1 MRLIRIFLL
10 IIFLALLVPA
20 PIAAQAQS
28 TLLPREVVVV
38 LNSMTPE
45 ERVGQLFLVTF
56 NGTDVGPESEIYD
69 LIVRRHVGGVVLLA
83 ENNNF
88 VQAPDTVAQTHAL
101 IEGLQQLEW
110 ENSVNPIAVD
120 LATGDPIDAAYAPL
134 LVSVAQEGNGYPTDQ
149 ILSGLTPLPSEM
161 AIGATWNANLSRKVG
176 EVRGRELAAL
186 GFNLYFGPSLDVLEV
201 PAVSGGDLG
210 TRVFGGD
217 PFWVGEMGRAYVS
230 GLHTGSENK
239 LLVVAKHFPG
249 VGGSDRLPEEE
260 VSTVRKSIDQLKQ
273 MELAPFFAVSG
284 NAATPESTVDGLL
297 VSHIRYQGFQGN
309 IRATTRPISFDP
321 QALKQI
327 LALPEFSTWYSKG
340 GLVISD
346 NLGTRAVSEFYTS
359 GGGQFVARTAARDAF
374 LAGNDMLYLGNVI
387 SSDSPDSYSSTI
399 RVIDFFT
406 QKYRE
411 DSAFA
416 QRVDSSVARIL
427 ALKYGLYEQF
437 DISKVVVP
445 VERLTQL
452 GTRTDVTF
460 DVARN
465 SATLISPD
473 LQDLA
478 SVMPLPPQAD
488 ERIVFIT
495 DTSSVKQCTECTE
508 QPLLANDALQ
518 QAVLQLYGPQSGNQI
533 ADFQLA
539 SYSLQNL
546 ETMLDRLE
554 IPLIEEDIT
563 FADWVVISLT
573 DASQGQL
580 ELISRFLRERPDLL
594 REKHVVLFSFGAP
607 YYFDTTTISK
617 FTAYF
622 ALYSKQPQFVD
633 VAARLLFQELTPI
646 GASPVSIPGIG
657 YELIS
662 VLTPNPSQ
670 IIPLYLDLETVPEIP
685 GAVSTPEPTPIPL
698 FQIGDTIAIRTGVI
712 MDNNGNPVPD
722 GTPVQFSMMLT
733 GEGGGILQQEDVVT
747 TQGVARAAFGL
758 DKPGLLEIR
767 ASSDPAVISNVLQLD
782 VSQSGAV
789 AVTVVVPELTQ
800 PVIPTPEATVVVPVE
815 GYISTE
821 GYPRFSAWLIAM
833 LFIAFCVLIGYAA
846 GVRVAD
852 RRTAF
857 RWSLGIA
864 LGGLAAYNYL
874 SIGLFGIMSWLTAS
888 GLTGL
893 IMFVLLGELIGF
905 VIGWAWARR

>member
-10 IIFLALLVPA
+10 AIFLAMLLPA
-20 PIAAQAQS
+20 PVAAQ
-28 TLLPREVVVV
+28 TPLLPRDVAVV

-56 NGTDVGPESEIYD
+56 TGTDLGPDSQIYD
-69 LIVRRHVGGVVLLA
+69 LIVRHHIGGVVLLA
-83 ENNNF
+83 QNDNF
-88 VQAPDTVAQTHAL
+88 VQAPDTASQVHAL
-101 IEGLQQLEW
+101 IEGLQQVEWSNSANPVVNLE
-110 ENSVNPIAVD
+110 
-120 LATGDPIDAAYAPL
+120 TGDPVTAAYVPL
-134 LVSVAQEGNGYPTDQ
+134 LVGVTQEGNGYPTDQ

-161 AIGATWNANLSRKVG
+161 AIGATWNKELSEQVG

-217 PFWVGEMGRAYVS
+217 PFWVGEMGSAYVS
-230 GLHTGSENK
+230 GLHIGSENN

-273 MELAPFFAVSG
+273 IELEPFFTVSG
-284 NAATPESTVDGLL
+284 NALTPGSTVDGLL

-309 IRATTRPISFDP
+309 IRATTKPISFDP
-321 QALKQI
+321 QALTQI
-327 LALPEFSTWYSKG
+327 LALPEFSTWYSNG

-346 NLGTRAVSEFYTS
+346 DLGTRAVSEFYTS
-359 GGGQFVARTAARDAF
+359 GGSQFIARTAAREAF
-374 LAGNDMLYLGNVI
+374 LAGNDMMYLGNI
-387 SSDSPDSYSSTI
+387 NSSDSTDTYTSTI
-399 RVIDFFT
+399 RVIDFFA

-427 ALKYGLYEQF
+427 AVKAGLYGEF
-437 DISKVVVP
+437 DIANVVAP
-445 VERLTQL
+445 AAELTEL
-452 GTRTDVTF
+452 GSETDVTF

-478 SVMPLPPQAD
+478 AVMPLPPQAD
-488 ERIVFIT
+488 ERMVFIT
-495 DTSSVKQCTECTE
+495 DASSVKQCTECAE

-518 QAVLQLYGPQSGNQI
+518 QAILQLYGPQSGNQI
-533 ADFQLA
+533 ADFRLA

-546 ETMLDRLE
+546 QTMLDRLE

-563 FADWVVISLT
+563 FADWIVISLT
-573 DASQGQL
+573 DASRGQL

-594 REKHVVLFSFGAP
+594 REKHVILFSFGAP

-633 VAARLLFQELTPI
+633 VAARLLFKELTPI
-646 GASPVSIPGIG
+646 GASPVTISGIG
-657 YELIS
+657 YELNS
-662 VLTPNPSQ
+662 VLTPDPTQ
-670 IIPLYLDLETVPEIP
+670 IIPLFSDLETVPETP
-685 GAVSTPEPTPIPL
+685 DSVSTPEPTPIPL
-698 FQIGDTIAIRTGVI
+698 FRIGDTIAIRTGVI
-712 MDNNGNPVPD
+712 VDNNGNTVPD
-722 GTPVQFSMMLT
+722 GTPVQFSMTLT
-733 GEGGGILQQEDVVT
+733 GEGGPILQQYDAVT

-758 DKPGLLEIR
+758 DKPGLLEIH
-767 ASSDPAVISNVLQLD
+767 ATSEPAVNSVVLRLD

-800 PVIPTPEATVVVPVE
+800 SVATVIPETPVVEPE
-815 GYISTE
+815 DGYVSNE
-821 GYPRFSAWLIAM
+821 GYPRFPAWLVAM
-833 LFIAFCVLIGYAA
+833 FFIASCVLIGYGA
-846 GVRVAD
+846 GVRIAD
-852 RRTAF
+852 RRSAF
-857 RWSLGIA
+857 RWALGIA

-874 SIGLFGIMSWLTAS
+874 SIGLFGIMNWLSAS
-888 GLTGL
+888 GLSGL
-893 IMFVLLGELIGF
+893 IMFVLLGELLGF
-905 VIGWAWARR
+905 VAGWVWARR